1 MDFWKVNRLKN
12 GESYTA
18 IAKSLGRSTSTIS
31 REVNSFIEEQIQ
43 RLPGRKRGKNRQRV
57 NVPAITSLDS
67 RKYRGQVMVS
77 TIRKAK
83 EGVKRRQRLHSKLY
97 SYNAKLAREYAAE
110 RYSGVCRASKKL
122 TEPIYA
128 RTLAYI
134 KAKLKLRWSPE
145 QISLRIDALLADQT
159 LKDDDG
165 WTGNMG
171 LRPVSHMAIYR
182 CKSGLGSISLVIG
195 YNAASITKQTKV
207 DIVEIENN

>member
-1 MDFWKVNRLKN
+1 MDFWKVNWLKN

-97 SYNAKLAREYAAE
+97 SYSAKLAPRIATK
-110 RYSGVCRASKKL
+110 RHSGVCRASKKL

-128 RTLAYI
+128 RTLA
-134 KAKLKLRWSPE
+134 
-145 QISLRIDALLADQT
+145 
-159 LKDDDG
+159 
-165 WTGNMG
+165 
-171 LRPVSHMAIYR
+171 
-182 CKSGLGSISLVIG
+182 
-195 YNAASITKQTKV
+195 
-207 DIVEIENN
+207 